1 MLVALLGTVMSGCEK
16 KTRPG
21 NPRVLVFTKTA
32 GFRHASIP
40 AGIMAIQKLGKEN
53 GFEVD
58 TTENAANFNEDTL
71 QKYAAVIFLNT
82 TGDILDNYQEADFE
96 RYIQSGG
103 GYVGIHAATDT
114 EYDWGWYGQLAG
126 AYFDSHPAGV
136 HKASLTVKD
145 KSYPATANLPE

>member
-1 MLVALLGTVMSGCEK
+1 MQIRYLFIILLLVLVSSCTK

-40 AGIMAIQKLGKEN
+40 AGIKAIQQLGKEN
-53 GFEVD
+53 GFDVD
-58 TTENAANFNEDTL
+58 TTENAAMFTEDTL

-103 GYVGIHAATDT
+103 GYVGIHA
-114 EYDWGWYGQLAG
+114 
-126 AYFDSHPAGV
+126 
-136 HKASLTVKD
+136 
-145 KSYPATANLPE
+145 